1 MRLSLALSLFLG
13 TALSTGAARSSDA
26 QRAVAR
32 AGKRAVV
39 RVFVVDSSGAA
50 VTSAELAVVRG
61 LSEVIAHGTTDAYGR
76 ASLALAADSG
86 EYDIVVRK
94 IGYPRS
100 DRFFEVAAN
109 DTIALSIVVP
119 SPLAQRLDVVK
130 VTAKEDLK
138 TRVYSIDAD
147 GIAASKRPLFTAWDI
162 VTKLRPDMAGGR
174 AEPCAHDRINLWVN
188 GGRIQF
194 VPTNEMALAREHISA
209 RQATNGAYDMVF
221 ALYEIQPEHIAEMR
235 FRDCFDTTVPDVGG
249 SNALFVVLKAG
260 VVYEPGVGSYVAEK
274 WPPP

>member
-1 MRLSLALSLFLG
+1 MAAAVSI
-13 TALSTGAARSSDA
+13 GAARHVLA
-26 QRAVAR
+26 QRAIASDN
-32 AGKRAVV
+32 RAVV
-39 RVFVVDSSGAA
+39 RVFVVDSSGTA
-50 VTSAELAVVRG
+50 VTNAEVAVLRG
-61 LSEVIAHGTTDAYGR
+61 LKDVIAHGTTDDYGR
-76 ASLALAADSG
+76 ASLAFAAGLG

-94 IGYPRS
+94 LGYPRS
-100 DRFFEVAAN
+100 DRVFEFDAS

-119 SPLAQRLDVVK
+119 SPIAKQLDVVK

-147 GIAASKRPLFTAWDI
+147 AIAASKRPLFNAWDI

-174 AEPCAHDRINLWVN
+174 APCGDDKLNLWVN
-188 GGRIQF
+188 GTRIRF
-194 VPTNEMALAREHISA
+194 VPANDMALARERISR
-209 RQATNGAYDMVF
+209 RQAVSGAYDMVF

-249 SNALFVVLKAG
+249 SNALFVVLKPG
-260 VVYEPGVGSYVAEK
+260 VVYEPGVGSYVADK

>member
-1 MRLSLALSLFLG
+1 MRRSSSLVLLAGAAL
-13 TALSTGAARSSDA
+13 TIGAARSTDA
-26 QRAVAR
+26 QRAA
-32 AGKRAVV
+32 ASTDRAVV

-50 VTSAELAVVRG
+50 VTRAELAVLRG
-61 LSEVIAHGTTDAYGR
+61 LKDVIAHGTTDDYGR
-76 ASLALAADSG
+76 ASLAFAAGAG

-94 IGYPRS
+94 LGYPRS
-100 DRFFEVAAN
+100 DRVFEAAAN

-119 SPLAQRLDVVK
+119 SPIAKQLDVVK

-138 TRVYSIDAD
+138 TRIYSIDAD
-147 GIAASKRPLFTAWDI
+147 AIAASTRPLFNAWDV

-174 AEPCAHDRINLWVN
+174 APCGDEKLNLWVN
-188 GGRIQF
+188 GTRIRF
-194 VPTNEMALAREHISA
+194 VPTNDMAVARERISL
-209 RQATNGAYDMVF
+209 RQAVSGAYDIVF
-221 ALYEIQPEHIAEMR
+221 ALYEIQPEHVAEMR

-249 SNALFVVLKAG
+249 SNALFVVLKPG

>member
-1 MRLSLALSLFLG
+1 LALLVG
-13 TALSTGAARSSDA
+13 AALSIGAARSVEA
-26 QRAVAR
+26 QRAVAS
-32 AGKRAVV
+32 ANRAVV

-50 VTSAELAVVRG
+50 VTNAELAVLRG
-61 LSEVIAHGTTDAYGR
+61 LKDVIAHGTTDNYGR
-76 ASLALAADSG
+76 ASLAFAAGSG

-94 IGYPRS
+94 LGYARS
-100 DRFFEVAAN
+100 DRVFEAAAN

-119 SPLAQRLDVVK
+119 SPIAKQLDVVK

-138 TRVYSIDAD
+138 TKVYSIDAD
-147 GIAASKRPLFTAWDI
+147 AIAASKRPLFNAWDI

-174 AEPCAHDRINLWVN
+174 APCGDDKLNLWVN
-188 GGRIQF
+188 GARIRF
-194 VPTNEMALAREHISA
+194 VPTNDMALARERISR
-209 RQATNGAYDMVF
+209 RQAVSGAYDIVF
-221 ALYEIQPEHIAEMR
+221 ALYEIQPEHVAEMR

-249 SNALFVVLKAG
+249 SNALFVVLKPG

>member
-1 MRLSLALSLFLG
+1 MRGSSSLALLVGASL
-13 TALSTGAARSSDA
+13 SIGAARNALA
-26 QRAVAR
+26 QRVVAS
-32 AGKRAVV
+32 ANRAVV

-50 VTSAELAVVRG
+50 VTNAELAVLRG
-61 LSEVIAHGTTDAYGR
+61 LKDVIAHGTTDAYGR
-76 ASLALAADSG
+76 ASLAFAAGSG
-86 EYDIVVRK
+86 EYDIVIRK
-94 IGYPRS
+94 LGYPRS
-100 DRFFEVAAN
+100 DRVFEAAAN

-119 SPLAQRLDVVK
+119 SPIARQLDVVK
-130 VTAKEDLK
+130 IAAKEDLK

-147 GIAASKRPLFTAWDI
+147 GIAASTRLLFNAWDI

-174 AEPCAHDRINLWVN
+174 APCGGEGLNLWVN
-188 GGRIQF
+188 GTRIRF
-194 VPTNEMALAREHISA
+194 VPTNDMAVARERISRRA
-209 RQATNGAYDMVF
+209 SDIVF

-249 SNALFVVLKAG
+249 SNALFVVLKPG

>member
-1 MRLSLALSLFLG
+1 LALLVG
-13 TALSTGAARSSDA
+13 AALSIGAARSVEA
-26 QRAVAR
+26 QRAVAS
-32 AGKRAVV
+32 ANRAVV

-50 VTSAELAVVRG
+50 VTNAELAVLRG
-61 LSEVIAHGTTDAYGR
+61 LKDVIAHGTTDNYGR
-76 ASLALAADSG
+76 ASLAFAAASG

-94 IGYPRS
+94 LGYPRS
-100 DRFFEVAAN
+100 DRVFEAAAD

-119 SPLAQRLDVVK
+119 SPIAKQLDAVK

-147 GIAASKRPLFTAWDI
+147 AIAASKRPLFNAWDI

-174 AEPCAHDRINLWVN
+174 APCGAEQLNLWVN
-188 GGRIQF
+188 GIRIRF
-194 VPTNEMALAREHISA
+194 VPANDMALAREHILR
-209 RQATNGAYDMVF
+209 RQAASGVDDIVF
-221 ALYEIQPEHIAEMR
+221 GLYEIQPEHVAEMR
-235 FRDCFDTTVPDVGG
+235 FRDCFDTTVPDIGG
-249 SNALFVVLKAG
+249 SNALFVVLKPG